1 MKASVLL
8 ALLTT
13 TVGVG
18 LAAPAVKDV
27 AKDVPQTHKEFVL
40 FHSSNMK
47 GADKLPFAVIFH
59 SFRVPAL
66 VTTSTGRVLAF
77 AEGRR
82 RDNRDVDDVRIVMK
96 RTKEVT
102 SHGADPKDW
111 ESLQVVTKDD
121 GVWTNPTPVVDGNTI
136 YLFLNWH
143 NAKFSREGD
152 DKLHNGKKTNKIDG
166 KWKSRQHLYVT
177 QSTDDGQTWSD
188 PKDVTKQLAPKGLA
202 WDTVGPGNGIV
213 LTTGEVVVP
222 AMGRNIIGQGTPGQ
236 RTWTF
241 KKLKGAGD
249 EGTIVQTP
257 DGKLYRND
265 RAGKDEEYRKIG
277 RGTLEKFGKFSLDKG
292 LPDPDCAGATLL
304 YAADGK
310 GPARVVFLNSADKN
324 TRRAM
329 RVRISYDKDA
339 KGYTHGRKLA
349 DAPVAGAGNEGG
361 YASLTRTADGEVGAL
376 VETNFDQTGGGSKD
390 DHYAII
396 WRKFNL
402 SWVLHGSK

>member
-1 MKASVLL
+1 MRASVLL
-8 ALLTT
+8 AWLTT
-13 TVGVG
+13 TAGVA

-27 AKDVPQTHKEFVL
+27 AKDVSPAHKEFVL

-47 GADKLPFAVIFH
+47 GADKLPFAVRFH

-66 VTTSTGRVLAF
+66 VTTATGRVLAF

-82 RDNRDVDDVRIVMK
+82 HNNRDVGDVKIVMK

-102 SHGADPKDW
+102 SHGGNPNDW
-111 ESLQVVTKDD
+111 EGLHVVTKDD
-121 GVWTNPTPVVDGNTI
+121 GVWTNPTPVVDGNSI

-143 NAKFSREGD
+143 NAKVSREGD
-152 DKLHNGKKTNKIDG
+152 DKLHDGKKTDKING
-166 KWKSRQHLYVT
+166 KWKTRQHLYVT

-188 PKDVTKQLAPKGLA
+188 PKDVTKHLAPRGQA

-241 KKLKGAGD
+241 TMLKGAGE

-277 RGTLEKFGKFSLDKG
+277 RGTLDKFGKFSLDKG

-304 YAADGK
+304 YAGDSK

-339 KGYTHGRKLA
+339 KGYTNGRKLA
-349 DAPVAGAGNEGG
+349 DAPVAEAGKEGG

-376 VETNFDQTGGGSKD
+376 VETNFDETGGSKD